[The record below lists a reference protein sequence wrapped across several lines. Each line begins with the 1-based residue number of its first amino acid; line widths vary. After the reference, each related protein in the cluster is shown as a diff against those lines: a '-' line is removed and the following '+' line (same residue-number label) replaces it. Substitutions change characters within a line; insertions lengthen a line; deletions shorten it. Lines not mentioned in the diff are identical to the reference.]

1 MNYGTAGGGRR
12 KIRRGMKIAL
22 AVCAIALIGLYVLG
36 ATLGSDSEQR
46 KKISQAIEENEQLR
60 SELKAKDERINE
72 LDEEINRLK
81 VEIASMPTPEPTP
94 YQPEVEEMYEGEVYD
109 ESEEVRSPR
118 E

>member
-12 KIRRGMKIAL
+12 KARRGIKIVGI
-22 AVCAIALIGLYVLG
+22 VCAIALIGLYVLG

-72 LDEEINRLK
+72 LDEEIRQLK
-81 VEIASMPTPEPTP
+81 EKLASIPTPEPTP
-94 YQPEVEEMYEGEVYD
+94 YQPEVEEAYGEDAYD
-109 ESEEVRSPR
+109 GSEEVRSPR
-118 E
+118 D